1 MEEVIGISHLGF
13 RAIIDG
19 LEEILGLN
27 GMRALLRYTGFQSL
41 IEHPLEYDLG
51 SRMEV
56 ADTNRLFRG
65 IREIVGNK
73 GYNSLMYRGG
83 ILTIKAA
90 HSHSEALQTIVS
102 TEMTP
107 EEKIKQLYYIYL
119 NTIGLKLEEVVEFFP
134 EKKELLIHRVGCY
147 ECGDI
152 FKNRE
157 ICKDI
162 TRPGCATI
170 LGGTYQVGNLRP
182 DLVTAQAEEIKCRL
196 MGHDECIFQVKY
208 ELKK

>member
-13 RAIIDG
+13 RAIVDG
-19 LEEILGLN
+19 LEEILGVN
-27 GMRALLRYTGFQSL
+27 GTRSILRYTGFQNL
-41 IEHPLEYDLG
+41 IEKPLGYDLG

-83 ILTIKAA
+83 MLTIKSAHA
-90 HSHSEALQTIVS
+90 HSETVQAIVNQEA
-102 TEMTP
+102 TP
-107 EEKIKQLYYIYL
+107 EEKVNQLYSLYL
-119 NTIGLKLEEVVEFFP
+119 GSIGLNLEQFVEFFP
-134 EKKELLIHRVGCY
+134 EKREMLIHRAGCY

-152 FKNRE
+152 FNDRE
-157 ICKDI
+157 MCKDI

-182 DLVTAQAEEIKCRL
+182 DLVTVQAEEIKCRL
-196 MGHDECIFQVKY
+196 MGHDECLYKVKY
-208 ELKK
+208 EFTK